1 MSLAVAVNSCYV
13 ALEKLRS
20 LVEFLQSQ
28 FIRNFGERQSPR
40 IEIFL
45 EELENVRLKIE
56 AYADA
61 AAGALVQHDV
71 PGIKDVLREHLLH
84 AEYVVGEVEYDSR
97 RRSDLFVNELVLYL
111 SRPPCAKPCSC
122 RTIQ

>member
-28 FIRNFGERQSPR
+28 FIRNFGEEQSPR

-84 AEYVVGEVEYDSR
+84 AEYVVGKSIM
-97 RRSDLFVNELVLYL
+97 
-111 SRPPCAKPCSC
+111 
-122 RTIQ
+122 IQGGAVISL